1 MQNILKLQQKIVP
14 ELMDLLQKRYNILR
28 TIYYNQPI
36 GRRILASDMC
46 LSERIVRNEIDFL
59 KSQNLIEIDAA
70 GMFVTIEG
78 EEIINKLK
86 IFIYEIKGLSQ
97 IERFIETHLNL
108 HQVIIV
114 PGDVEIDK
122 SVLKEIGKTA
132 ASYTMDMIKGNSVI
146 ALTGGAT
153 VKEVVENFASS
164 SNNKYKDVL
173 VLPARGGMTGNAEI
187 QANTLVVRLAEKLG
201 GKYELLHAP
210 DNLST
215 TALETISNEKDI
227 KDIIYKIRNA
237 EILIHGIGIAKEMAK
252 RRGLPENVILK
263 LEKLGAVGE
272 AFGHYYNEAGEII
285 YSTPTIGLRSEDV
298 RNNKTLIAVA
308 AGKNKARA
316 IIATEINGSSRVLII
331 DEATA
336 KEIVNIIKKIE

>member
-1 MQNILKLQQKIVP
+1 VQSILKLQQRIVP
-14 ELMDLLQKRYNILR
+14 ELIDLLQIRYNILR

-46 LSERIVRNEIDFL
+46 LSERTVRSEINFL
-59 KSQNLIEIDAA
+59 KSQNLIEIDAL
-70 GMFVTIEG
+70 GMFVTNDG

-86 IFIYEIKGLSQ
+86 AFIYEIKGLSE
-97 IERFIETHLNL
+97 IEKFIEKHLHV

-114 PGDVEIDK
+114 PGDVETDK
-122 SVLKEIGKTA
+122 GVLKEIGKAA
-132 ASYTMDMIKGNSVI
+132 ASYTMDIIKDNSII

-153 VKEVVENFASS
+153 VKEVVDNFN
-164 SNNKYKDVL
+164 SNKKYPNVL

-187 QANTLVVRLAEKLG
+187 QANTLVVRLADKLG

-210 DNLST
+210 DNLSNA
-215 TALETISNEKDI
+215 ALETISNEKDI
-227 KDIIYKIRNA
+227 RSIIDKIRSA
-237 EILIHGIGIAKEMAK
+237 QVLIHGIGIASDMAS
-252 RRGLPENVILK
+252 RRGLPESVISRLD
-263 LEKLGAVGE
+263 ELGAVGE

-285 YSTPTIGLRSEDV
+285 YSTPTIGLRSEDAK
-298 RNNKTLIAVA
+298 NNKTLIAVA

-316 IIATEINGSSRVLII
+316 IIATEINGSSDVLII

-336 KEIVNIIKKIE
+336 KEIINIIKKIE

>member
-1 MQNILKLQQKIVP
+1 VKSILKLQQKIVP
-14 ELMDLLQKRYNILR
+14 ELIDLLEKRYNILR

-59 KSQNLIEIDAA
+59 KSQNLIEIDAS
-70 GMFVTIEG
+70 GMFVTTEG
-78 EEIINKLK
+78 EEIISKLK
-86 IFIYEIKGLSQ
+86 AFIYEIKGLSE
-97 IERFIETHLNL
+97 IEKFIEKRLKL
-108 HQVIIV
+108 HQVIVV
-114 PGDVEIDK
+114 PGDVETDK
-122 SVLKEIGKTA
+122 SVLKEIGKA
-132 ASYTMDMIKGNSVI
+132 AANYTMDIIKDNSII

-153 VKEVVENFASS
+153 VKEVVDNFASS
-164 SNNKYKDVL
+164 NKYKNVL

-187 QANTLVVRLAEKLG
+187 QANTLVVRLADKLG

-227 KDIIYKIRNA
+227 KNIICKIRSA
-237 EILIHGIGIAKEMAK
+237 EILIHGIGIARDMAR
-252 RRGLPENVILK
+252 RRGLPESAILK
-263 LEKLGAVGE
+263 LEELGAVGE

-298 RNNKTLIAVA
+298 KNNKTLIAVA

-336 KEIVNIIKKIE
+336 KEIINIIEKIE